1 MATTKKENEVK
12 NMNIYEKL
20 LKVQVNLTA
29 TKDKRNDFGNYNY
42 RNAETIL
49 RNLRPYMNEYG
60 FVVILKDSI
69 ECVNERYYVKATAIM
84 IDIES
89 GKTIEAYAY
98 ARESMSKKGMD
109 EAQVSGATSSYA
121 RKYALCALFAIDDGE
136 DNDSP
141 EYQEKVM
148 KATEKENKRK
158 TKLAELGKIMKTNKI
173 TEEQI
178 KVDFNIDG
186 KISELD
192 YNTLDGIV
200 KKLKQSK

>member
-1 MATTKKENEVK
+1 MATTKKENEVN
-12 NMNIYEKL
+12 NMSIYEKL

-29 TKDKRNDFGNYNY
+29 TKDKRNDFGKYNY

-60 FVVILKDSI
+60 FVVVLKDNI
-69 ECVNERYYVKATAIM
+69 EYVNERYYVKATAIM

-89 GKTIEAYAY
+89 GKEIEAYAY
-98 ARESMSKKGMD
+98 ARESTSKKGMD
-109 EAQVSGATSSYA
+109 DAQVSGATSSYA

-141 EYQEKVM
+141 EYQEKVR
-148 KATEKENKRK
+148 KAEEASNKRK
-158 TKLAELGKIMKTNKI
+158 TKLNELGNIMKTKNIK
-173 TEEQI
+173 EEQI

-192 YNTLDGIV
+192 FETLDGIV

>member
-1 MATTKKENEVK
+1 MSTTKKENEVK
-12 NMNIYEKL
+12 KMNIYEKL

-29 TKDKRNDFGNYNY
+29 TKDKRNDFGKYNY

-69 ECVNERYYVKATAIM
+69 ECVNDRYYVKATAIM

-89 GKTIEAYAY
+89 GKTIEAYAC
-98 ARESMSKKGMD
+98 ARESMNKKGMD

-141 EYQEKVM
+141 EYQEKVR
-148 KATEKENKRK
+148 KATEEENRRK
-158 TKLAELGKIMKTNKI
+158 TKLAELGKIMKAKEV

-178 KVDFNIDG
+178 KIDFNIDG
-186 KISELD
+186 KISELGC
-192 YNTLDGIV
+192 NTLDGII
-200 KKLKQSK
+200 KKIKQSK

>member
-1 MATTKKENEVK
+1 MATTKKENEVN
-12 NMNIYEKL
+12 NMSIYEKL

-29 TKDKRNDFGNYNY
+29 TKDKRNDFGKYNY

-89 GKTIEAYAY
+89 GKEIEAYAY
-98 ARESMSKKGMD
+98 ARESTTKKGMD
-109 EAQVSGATSSYA
+109 DAQVSGATSSYA

-141 EYQEKVM
+141 EYQEKVR
-148 KATEKENKRK
+148 KAEEVSNKRK
-158 TKLAELGKIMKTNKI
+158 TKLNELGKLMKTKNI
-173 TEEQI
+173 TEEKI
-178 KVDFNIDG
+178 KEDFDISG

-192 YNTLDGIV
+192 FVTLDGIV
-200 KKLKQSK
+200 KKLKQYK

>member
-1 MATTKKENEVK
+1 MATTKKENEVN
-12 NMNIYEKL
+12 NMSIYEKL

-29 TKDKRNDFGNYNY
+29 TKDKRNDFGKYNY

-89 GKTIEAYAY
+89 GKEIEAYAY
-98 ARESMSKKGMD
+98 ARESISKKGMD

-141 EYQEKVM
+141 EYQEKVIN
-148 KATEKENKRK
+148 AEKEENKRK
-158 TKLAELGKIMKTNKI
+158 TKLTALGKLMKAKNI
-173 TEEQI
+173 TEEKI
-178 KVDFNIDG
+178 KDEFDVSG

-200 KKLKQSK
+200 KKIKQSK

>member
-1 MATTKKENEVK
+1 MATTKTLSV
-12 NMNIYEKL
+12 YEKL

-29 TKDKRNDFGNYNY
+29 TKDKRNDFGKYNY

-89 GKTIEAYAY
+89 GKEIEAYAY
-98 ARESMSKKGMD
+98 ARESTTKKGMD
-109 EAQVSGATSSYA
+109 DAQVSGATSSYA

-141 EYQEKVM
+141 EYQEKVR
-148 KATEKENKRK
+148 KAEEASNKRK
-158 TKLAELGKIMKTNKI
+158 TKLNELGKLMKNKNI

-178 KVDFNIDG
+178 KVDFNIAG

-192 YNTLDGIV
+192 FETLDGIV
-200 KKLKQSK
+200 KKIKQSK